1 MTRVEILLLEFT
13 HETAT
18 TRKHLERV
26 PAGQFAWRPHHKSFT
41 SGQLASHI
49 VDCVRWVPRVFTAD
63 TFHVDPRTFKE
74 FEAANLSELLAEF
87 DRDVSEAKLAM
98 AGAPDTSATG
108 SWRLMINGKTR
119 FEKPREAVF
128 RDMTLS
134 HLVHHRGQLSVYL
147 RLLDVPVPGSY
158 GPTADE

>member
-26 PAGQFAWRPHHKSFT
+26 PAGQFEWRPHQKSYT

-49 VDCVRWVPRVFTAD
+49 VDCVRWIPRIFTAD
-63 TFHVDPRTFKE
+63 TFNVDPRTFKE
-74 FEAANLSELLAEF
+74 FEAANIADLLGEF
-87 DRDVSEAKLAM
+87 DREVSEAKLAM
-98 AGAPDTSATG
+98 ASAPDTNATG

>member
-1 MTRVEILLLEFT
+1 
-13 HETAT
+13 
-18 TRKHLERV
+18 
-26 PAGQFAWRPHHKSFT
+26 
-41 SGQLASHI
+41 
-49 VDCVRWVPRVFTAD
+49 VRWVPRIFTAD
-63 TFHVDPRTFKE
+63 TFNVDTRTFKE
-74 FEAANLSELLAEF
+74 FEAASAAELLAEF
-87 DRDVSEAKLAM
+87 DREVSEATLAM
-98 AGAPDTSATG
+98 ASALDTSAAG
-108 SWRLMINGKTR
+108 SWRLTINGKTR

>member
-1 MTRVEILLLEFT
+1 MTRLEILLLEFT
-13 HETAT
+13 HEIAT
-18 TRKHLERV
+18 TRTHLERV
-26 PAGQFAWRPHHKSFT
+26 PPDKFEWRPHQKSFT

-49 VDCVRWVPRVFTAD
+49 VDCMRWVPRIFSADVFNVD
-63 TFHVDPRTFKE
+63 TRTFTE
-74 FEAANLSELLAEF
+74 FEAANIEELLTEF
-87 DRDVSEAKLAM
+87 DREASEAKRAM
-98 AGAPDTSATG
+98 ASAPDTSATG
-108 SWRLMINGKTR
+108 SWRLLINGKTR